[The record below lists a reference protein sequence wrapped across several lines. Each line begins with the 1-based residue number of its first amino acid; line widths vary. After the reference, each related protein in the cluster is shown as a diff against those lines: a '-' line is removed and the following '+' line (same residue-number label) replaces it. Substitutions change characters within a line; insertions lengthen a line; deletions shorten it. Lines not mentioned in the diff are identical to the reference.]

1 MGKADAIIISLRDSW
16 KQLLDRR
23 QELKELYDNSKP
35 SDEDNEDIREDYEG
49 ARRIYDA
56 HLQNIATNVKNQFY
70 TLDEVRN
77 IDSALADEIEDLVEG
92 D

>member
-23 QELKELYDNSKP
+23 QELKELYENSKP
-35 SDEDNEDIREDYEG
+35 SDDDNEDIREDYEC

-77 IDSALADEIEDLVEG
+77 IDSALADEIEDLVEE

>member
-1 MGKADAIIISLRDSW
+1 MS
-16 KQLLDRR
+16 
-23 QELKELYDNSKP
+23 EV
-35 SDEDNEDIREDYEG
+35 YEG
-49 ARRIYDA
+49 ASRLYDA

-77 IDSALADEIEDLVEG
+77 IDSALANEIEDLVEE